1 VSVPQAQGP
10 LRVMLVEDHALVRTA
25 IRNMLNSRGIE
36 VVSDVATAEEALAC
50 VTDCRPDVVLV
61 DIDLPGMSG
70 VDLVKELAP
79 RLPNGKI
86 VMLTA
91 SSRRDDLVTA
101 MRSGAAGYLTKDIS
115 PEGLT
120 RAVLGIRD
128 DELPMH
134 PRMAALLVKEL
145 VATPRASSGGSA
157 GLTAREL
164 EVLRLVSA
172 GLTDREIAEALRISP
187 RTVGRHVGAV
197 LSKLHVRNRAAAARR
212 FREGL

>member
-1 VSVPQAQGP
+1 VTVTQAP
-10 LRVMLVEDHALVRTA
+10 LRVMLVEDHVLVRTA
-25 IRNMLNSRGIE
+25 IRHMLNNKGIE

-79 RLPNGKI
+79 RLPNAKI

-91 SSRRDDLVTA
+91 SSRRDDLVVA

-120 RAVLGIRD
+120 QAVLGVR
-128 DELPMH
+128 EGNLPMH
-134 PRMAALLVKEL
+134 PRLAAILVNEL
-145 VATPRASSGGSA
+145 VTTPRHSGSPA
-157 GLTAREL
+157 GLTARET
-164 EVLRLVSA
+164 EVLRLVST
-172 GLTDREIAEALRISP
+172 GLTDREIAEALHISP

-212 FREGL
+212 YREGL